1 MRYKKFL
8 LGVIASVL
16 CLGLLNGCSS
26 YSHDFNSSEE
36 AQKYILSKL
45 KDKYNEEFIITEVKK
60 YKDEKIGLNWIM
72 AEVSS
77 KENSSQTAT
86 IYTRNTGLFED
97 SYHVYYYSD
106 EIKELATPLFQD
118 KPFIRGYQIEVQG
131 HTTTTE
137 WNGKESVEEYLKKRE
152 YEIETSIYLN
162 EGKTDEE
169 YAEEISYIMQ
179 EIVESDLVFNISVYT
194 SDDNLIFY
202 SLPEQH
208 SQPDVEVILEK
219 MADVKRQ
226 QKTQKDYKEWKKQ
239 NQNNET
245 AFNVLGKRNECIA
258 LFKQLE
264 EVATEKDKEYI
275 QNSIKFVQEQLEK

>member
-1 MRYKKFL
+1 MSVKSSNHIEVAIMRYKKFL

-60 YKDEKIGLNWIM
+60 YKEEKIGLNWIM

-137 WNGKESVEEYLKKRE
+137 WNGKESVE
-152 YEIETSIYLN
+152 
-162 EGKTDEE
+162 
-169 YAEEISYIMQ
+169 
-179 EIVESDLVFNISVYT
+179 SDLVFNISVYT

-245 AFNVLGKRNECIA
+245 
-258 LFKQLE
+258 
-264 EVATEKDKEYI
+264 
-275 QNSIKFVQEQLEK
+275 NSD

>member
-1 MRYKKFL
+1 M
-8 LGVIASVL
+8 
-16 CLGLLNGCSS
+16 LNGCGG

-36 AQKYILSKL
+36 AQKYVLAKL
-45 KDKYNEEFIITEVKK
+45 EDKYNEEFTITEVKK
-60 YKDEKIGLNWIM
+60 YKKEKMGLNWIM

-86 IYTRNTGLFED
+86 IYARNTGLFED

-106 EIKELATPLFQD
+106 EIKELANPLFQD
-118 KPFIRGYQIEVQG
+118 KSFIRDYQLEVQG

-137 WNGKESVEEYLKKRE
+137 WNGKENLEEYLKKRE
-152 YEIETSIYLN
+152 YEIETNIYLN
-162 EGKTDEE
+162 EEKTDEE
-169 YAEEISYIMQ
+169 YAEEIFYIMQ

-194 SDDNLIFY
+194 NDDDLIFY

-208 SQPDVEVILEK
+208 GQPDVEVILEK

-245 AFNVLGKRNECIA
+245 
-258 LFKQLE
+258 
-264 EVATEKDKEYI
+264 
-275 QNSIKFVQEQLEK
+275 NSD

>member
-1 MRYKKFL
+1 M
-8 LGVIASVL
+8 
-16 CLGLLNGCSS
+16 
-26 YSHDFNSSEE
+26 
-36 AQKYILSKL
+36 
-45 KDKYNEEFIITEVKK
+45 KK
-60 YKDEKIGLNWIM
+60 YKEEKIRLNWIT

-77 KENSSQTAT
+77 KESSSRTA
-86 IYTRNTGLFED
+86 IVYARNTGLFED
-97 SYHVYYYSD
+97 SHHVYYYSN
-106 EIKELATPLFQD
+106 EIKELATALFQD
-118 KPFIRGYQIEVQG
+118 KHSIGNYQLEVQG

-162 EGKTDEE
+162 EGKTDKE
-169 YAEEISYIMQ
+169 YAEELSYIMQ

-245 AFNVLGKRNECIA
+245 
-258 LFKQLE
+258 
-264 EVATEKDKEYI
+264 
-275 QNSIKFVQEQLEK
+275 NSD

>member
-1 MRYKKFL
+1 
-8 LGVIASVL
+8 
-16 CLGLLNGCSS
+16 
-26 YSHDFNSSEE
+26 
-36 AQKYILSKL
+36 
-45 KDKYNEEFIITEVKK
+45 
-60 YKDEKIGLNWIM
+60 M
-72 AEVSS
+72 AEVSN

-86 IYTRNTGLFED
+86 VYARNTGLFED
-97 SYHVYYYSD
+97 NYHIYYYSD
-106 EIKELATPLFQD
+106 IIKELATPLFQD

-152 YEIETSIYLN
+152 YEIETNIYLN

-169 YAEEISYIMQ
+169 YAEEISHIMQ

-194 SDDNLIFY
+194 NDDNLIFY

-219 MADVKRQ
+219 MEDVKRR

-245 AFNVLGKRNECIA
+245 
-258 LFKQLE
+258 
-264 EVATEKDKEYI
+264 
-275 QNSIKFVQEQLEK
+275 NSD

>member
-1 MRYKKFL
+1 MVVAVIRMILILVKKHKKY
-8 LGVIASVL
+8 VL
-16 CLGLLNGCSS
+16 
-26 YSHDFNSSEE
+26 
-36 AQKYILSKL
+36 AKL

-60 YKDEKIGLNWIM
+60 YKEEKIGLNWIM
-72 AEVSS
+72 AEVSN

-86 IYTRNTGLFED
+86 VYARNTGLFED
-97 SYHVYYYSD
+97 NYHIYYYSD
-106 EIKELATPLFQD
+106 IIKELATPLFQD
-118 KPFIRGYQIEVQG
+118 KPFIRDYQLEVQG

-152 YEIETSIYLN
+152 YEIETNIYLN
-162 EGKTDEE
+162 EGKTDKE

-179 EIVESDLVFNISVYT
+179 EIIESDLVFNISVYT
-194 SDDNLIFY
+194 NDDNLIFY

-219 MADVKRQ
+219 MEDVKRQ

-245 AFNVLGKRNECIA
+245 
-258 LFKQLE
+258 
-264 EVATEKDKEYI
+264 
-275 QNSIKFVQEQLEK
+275 NSD

>member
-16 CLGLLNGCSS
+16 CLGLLNGCNG

-45 KDKYNEEFIITEVKK
+45 KDKYNEEFIITEVKE
-60 YKDEKIGLNWIM
+60 YKEEKIGLNWIR
-72 AEVSS
+72 ANVSS
-77 KENSSQTAT
+77 KENSSQIAT
-86 IYTRNTGLFED
+86 VYARNTGFFED

-106 EIKELATPLFQD
+106 EIEELATPLFQD
-118 KPFIRGYQIEVQG
+118 KPFIRNYQLEVQG

-169 YAEEISYIMQ
+169 YAEEIP
-179 EIVESDLVFNISVYT
+179 ISCRK
-194 SDDNLIFY
+194 L
-202 SLPEQH
+202 
-208 SQPDVEVILEK
+208 
-219 MADVKRQ
+219 
-226 QKTQKDYKEWKKQ
+226 
-239 NQNNET
+239 
-245 AFNVLGKRNECIA
+245 
-258 LFKQLE
+258 
-264 EVATEKDKEYI
+264 
-275 QNSIKFVQEQLEK
+275 

>member
-8 LGVIASVL
+8 LGVIAGVL
-16 CLGLLNGCSS
+16 CLGILNGCSG

-36 AQKYILSKL
+36 AQKYVLAKL

-60 YKDEKIGLNWIM
+60 YKEEKIGLNWII

-86 IYTRNTGLFED
+86 VYTRNTGLFKD

-137 WNGKESVEEYLKKRE
+137 WNGKESVEEYLKKE
-152 YEIETSIYLN
+152 N
-162 EGKTDEE
+162 MK
-169 YAEEISYIMQ
+169 
-179 EIVESDLVFNISVYT
+179 
-194 SDDNLIFY
+194 
-202 SLPEQH
+202 
-208 SQPDVEVILEK
+208 
-219 MADVKRQ
+219 
-226 QKTQKDYKEWKKQ
+226 
-239 NQNNET
+239 
-245 AFNVLGKRNECIA
+245 
-258 LFKQLE
+258 
-264 EVATEKDKEYI
+264 
-275 QNSIKFVQEQLEK
+275 